1 MALPPK
7 GDPRR
12 PLHLAARSMRVL
24 GLLLLIVASCVG
36 FSLSRMRGI
45 GAASGLVW
53 IKLIMIGV
61 FALYAAPGVCYF
73 IFPIYMMRRKL
84 WAVIASIVLV
94 SVHLLFALLGFSG
107 IIFSTLMT
115 PNQQTP
121 VTLIPLVVIFLV
133 IAALGQLLWH
143 LSKSFEA
150 IKYMP
155 AEEHGFEPIL
165 PAQLYVAP
173 QVGQQ
178 PIAPSGDRHDYTPPP
193 GT

>member
-1 MALPPK
+1 
-7 GDPRR
+7 
-12 PLHLAARSMRVL
+12 
-24 GLLLLIVASCVG
+24 
-36 FSLSRMRGI
+36 
-45 GAASGLVW
+45 
-53 IKLIMIGV
+53 
-61 FALYAAPGVCYF
+61 
-73 IFPIYMMRRKL
+73 
-84 WAVIASIVLV
+84 
-94 SVHLLFALLGFSG
+94 
-107 IIFSTLMT
+107 
-115 PNQQTP
+115 
-121 VTLIPLVVIFLV
+121 VVIFLV